1 MEERL
6 EVALH
11 PVLAPEAKDSKGE
24 GVCLSSS
31 VFGGG
36 GGGGVWQ
43 VRLFRGL
50 GTWVWKCRALG
61 KAAAAD
67 AQRHGMRNF
76 T

>member
-36 GGGGVWQ
+36 GGGGV
-43 VRLFRGL
+43 
-50 GTWVWKCRALG
+50 CG
-61 KAAAAD
+61 KS
-67 AQRHGMRNF
+67 GCLEV
-76 T
+76 